1 MPPVES
7 MSWKRFASTLILFL
21 LLPAPRVS
29 AQTGASVTGVE
40 VSYRFGEE
48 FTISGRVAPGTEFKS
63 IDLQIAFPGD
73 PRILSVPIR
82 SGTDGA
88 FTFTHLIA
96 DRFVRAFS
104 TVSYE
109 FVLTGS
115 DDEVTT
121 DGPYSFFYADN
132 RFDWQELADEPV
144 SVHWY
149 AGDAAY
155 ARQVLDAA
163 LDGLARSQA
172 MLDHA
177 PLPIIEIYAYA
188 TLDDYQFARGQFG
201 QTWSGGHTDPS
212 TGIVL
217 AALPPG
223 PEVHLEIERKVPH
236 EVAHV
241 SLFNAVGAGFWNLP
255 VWLNEGYASILETI
269 PNPDYD
275 FLVSTAIAGEGL
287 IPLADLCVAFPRD
300 ASGALLAYAESTSVV
315 RYVDGAYGP
324 AGLRALID
332 AYAAGAS
339 CEQGPLVEPIGQ
351 DLAGL
356 EQDWL
361 AVVQAGPDPAAS
373 REVDPAVLGPLLVI
387 FAAVILGPG
396 LVLIGSGL
404 RRGLADDGK

>member
-1 MPPVES
+1 M
-7 MSWKRFASTLILFL
+7 
-21 LLPAPRVS
+21 
-29 AQTGASVTGVE
+29 
-40 VSYRFGEE
+40 SYRFGED
-48 FTISGRVAPGTEFKS
+48 FTISGQIAPGTEFKS

-73 PRILSVPIR
+73 PRILSVPIHP
-82 SGTDGA
+82 GANGA

-115 DDEVTT
+115 DDEVTA

-172 MLDHA
+172 MLDHVT
-177 PLPIIEIYAYA
+177 LPSVEIYAYA
-188 TLDDYQFARGQFG
+188 TLEDYQFARGQFG

-212 TGIVL
+212 TGFVL

-223 PEVHLEIERKVPH
+223 PEVQLEIERKVPH

-241 SLFNAVGAGFWNLP
+241 SLFHAVGAGFWNLP
-255 VWLNEGYASILETI
+255 VWLNEGYASMLETI

-275 FLVSTAIAGEGL
+275 FLVSTAITGEGL
-287 IPLADLCVAFPRD
+287 IPLADLCAAFPRD

-315 RYVDGAYGP
+315 RYVAGAFGP
-324 AGLRALID
+324 AGLRALIN
-332 AYAAGAS
+332 AYAGGAS
-339 CEQGPLVEPIGQ
+339 CEQGPLVEPIGR

-361 AVVQAGPDPAAS
+361 DSVLAGAEPAAS
-373 REVDPAVLGPLLVI
+373 GAVDSAVIVPLLVV

-404 RRGLADDGK
+404 RRGLSDDRK